1 MSAQITKSARI
12 PAGFCYVPQDHYYIA
27 SLLQPHSMH
36 YLYSDGATSCIIAI
50 VTGKNQQGV
59 PIALLSHLSKPVGV
73 EAFFAIV
80 ARHFKGEMQLFA
92 QGANAQH
99 QEAPDTNTQTNI
111 DLFKAWIAQQSL
123 ASADGYISKANLWF
137 NTGNP
142 LEQNRDC
149 LGIDLT
155 TRQVSNQRFDLTE
168 DQRDV
173 TGGLQTLVSLFGA
186 ELSPPIVLRVANAPF
201 THAQVKQLLFLALH
215 YQWLDI
221 LTMKDEEILHY
232 FSSTPHCE
240 VPWFCDALRYSA
252 QYVQAHLHLVL

>member
-1 MSAQITKSARI
+1 MSAQTTKNARI
-12 PAGFCYVPQDHYYIA
+12 PTGFCYVPQDHYYIA
-27 SLLQPHSMH
+27 SLLQPHLVR

-59 PIALLSHLSKPVGV
+59 PITVLSHLSKPVCV
-73 EAFFAIV
+73 EAFFDV
-80 ARHFKGEMQLFA
+80 VTHQFKGEMQLFA

-99 QEAPDTNTQTNI
+99 QEAIDTNTQTII
-111 DLFKAWIAQQSL
+111 DLFKAWVAQRSL
-123 ASADGYISKANLWF
+123 ASADGYIYKAHLWF

-149 LGIDLT
+149 LGIDLA
-155 TRQVSNQRFDLTE
+155 TRQVSHQRFDLTE
-168 DQRDV
+168 DQRDI
-173 TGGLQTLVSLFGA
+173 TGGLQTLASIFGA

-240 VPWFCDALRYSA
+240 VSWFCDALRQSA
-252 QYVQAHLHLVL
+252 QYVQTHLHLVL